1 MKVDFVAIFYQ
12 WMNELEVS
20 SFRAL
25 ERMKT
30 YYEVRIEFFEDT
42 EGKTYWMIKSIVPDP
57 ENGPILVSIIATPDR
72 RVGQ

>member
-12 WMNELEVS
+12 WMKLEVS
-20 SFRAL
+20 GFSAL

-42 EGKTYWMIKSIVPDP
+42 EGKTYWMIKSIVPDS
-57 ENGPILVSIIATPDR
+57 ENGPIFVSIIATPDC
-72 RVGQ
+72 RVRQ